1 MKKFIVGF
9 LAFGM
14 LSSAHAV
21 KTSGTG
27 QIGSGSISISK
38 EDFLDSYIVGKL
50 AIEGPYYAVEFKV
63 NAAGDRI
70 VFRNG
75 NMDEV
80 NPKDDCVGNAINI
93 NKNILNLSVA
103 CKSMGGAVLNF
114 EINVEGL
121 TKDDLKKGA
130 QVMVRSEATQG
141 EWIPFN
147 IIQRK
152 KSFFQ

>member
-1 MKKFIVGF
+1 MKKLFVGL
-9 LAFGM
+9 LAFAM
-14 LSSAHAV
+14 LSSAHAA

-27 QIGSGSISISK
+27 QIGSGNVNISK

-80 NPKDDCVGNAINI
+80 SPNEDCVGNGISI
-93 NKNILNLSVA
+93 KKNIMSLAVA
-103 CKSMGGAVLNF
+103 CKSMGGATLNF
-114 EINVEGL
+114 DINVEGL
-121 TKDDLKKGA
+121 TKEALAKGA
-130 QVMVRSEATQG
+130 KVMVRSEATQG
-141 EWIPFN
+141 QWVPFN

-152 KSFFQ
+152 KSFF